1 MINVS
6 TDQSSVTTRKFE
18 TMEEAERAASREVAS
33 TGAQMLPAIMFRQGE
48 RTMLTTAFLIA
59 MARNRLQASH
69 ADKGGSVEQVRA
81 ATNRPLMG
89 EHVAS
94 VKNYLK
100 ANVGKK
106 YVLPPLTL
114 NARQPLS
121 IYMADFGSTMQSVW
135 LVIPPSVKLE
145 ITDGGHRKAA
155 IDQALDELPEEQAEH
170 LRNDAIAVMITI
182 ESDLAQIHQDFAD
195 ASKTKALPK
204 SQLAA
209 YDRRNPANG
218 IVLDLIDDSRLL
230 KGRVDSTS
238 KTLSKNSNR
247 LFLTNQVRQMVKE
260 LLVGSYALADDQFE
274 ARAISILVSADSPAY
289 ARERERFAKFLD
301 RFTEAVPILRNIA
314 AMDNSG
320 FSGERV
326 RDLRMEGWVCL
337 MATGLVIVGRIGY
350 LLFKHEVADWQTYV
364 DRLGEIDWRKSGELW
379 QGNIIRDGKV
389 MTQQVPVRLAVQ
401 AVRNAIGLTDSVLG
415 IASDGEPLNE
425 AA

>member
-1 MINVS
+1 MLNID
-6 TDQSSVTTRKFE
+6 TDASSVTVRTFQ
-18 TMEEAERAASREVAS
+18 TMEEAERAASREVAA

-69 ADKGGSVEQVRA
+69 AKLRGSVEEVRA
-81 ATNRPLMG
+81 ATNRPLMDD
-89 EHVAS
+89 HVAS

-100 ANVGKK
+100 SNVGKK

-121 IYMADFGSTMQSVW
+121 IYLADFGSTMQSVW

-155 IDQALDELPEEQAEH
+155 IDQALDELPEEQADQ
-170 LRNDAIAVMITI
+170 LRNDAVAVMITI

-218 IVLDLIDDSRLL
+218 IVLDLIDDRRIFQ
-230 KGRVDSTS
+230 GRVDSTS
-238 KTLSKNSNR
+238 KTLSKLSNK

-260 LLVGSYALADDQFE
+260 LLVGSYALADEQFE
-274 ARAISILVSADSPAY
+274 ERAITILVDANSPEY
-289 ARERERFAKFLD
+289 AAQRKRFGDYID
-301 RFTEAVPILRNIA
+301 RFTEAVPVLRNIA

-320 FSGERV
+320 FAGERV

-350 LLFKHEVADWQTYV
+350 LLFKHEVADWQSYV

-401 AVRNAIGLTDSVLG
+401 AVRNAIGLTDTVLG
-415 IASDGEPLNE
+415 IASEGEPLNE

>member
-1 MINVS
+1 MLNVS
-6 TDQSSVTTRKFE
+6 TDPSSVTVRSFA
-18 TMEEAERAASREVAS
+18 TMEEAERAASREVAA

-69 ADKGGSVEQVRA
+69 AKMRGTVEEVRA
-81 ATNRPLMG
+81 ATNRPLMDD
-89 EHVAS
+89 HVNS
-94 VKNYLK
+94 VKNYIK
-100 ANVGKK
+100 SNIGKK

-121 IYMADFGSTMQSVW
+121 IYMVDFGSTLQSVW

-155 IDQALDELPEEQAEH
+155 IDQALDELPDELADH

-195 ASKTKALPK
+195 ASKTKPLPK

-218 IVLDLIDDSRLL
+218 IVLDLIDDCRLFR
-230 KGRVDSTS
+230 GRVDSTS
-238 KTLSKNSNR
+238 KTLSKLSNK

-260 LLVGSYALADDQFE
+260 LLVGSYALADEQFE
-274 ARAISILVSADSPAY
+274 ERAVSILVSADSPTY
-289 ARERERFAKFLD
+289 TDQRKRFDEFVD
-301 RFTEAVPILRNIA
+301 RFTEALPVLRNIA
-314 AMDNSG
+314 AMDTSG
-320 FSGERV
+320 FAGERV
-326 RDLRMEGWVCL
+326 RDLREEGYVCL
-337 MATGLVIVGRIGY
+337 MATGLVVLGRIGY
-350 LLFKHEVADWQTYV
+350 LLFKYDVADWETYV
-364 DRLGEIDWRKSGELW
+364 DRLGNIDWKKTADIW
-379 QGNIIRDGKV
+379 QGNIMRDGKV

-401 AVRNAIGLTDSVLG
+401 AVRNAIGLTDNVLG
-415 IASDGEPLNE
+415 IEPPLEE

>member
-1 MINVS
+1 MLNLS
-6 TDQSSVTTRKFE
+6 ADQTAVTVRKFP
-18 TMEEAERAASREVAS
+18 TMEEAERAASQEVTA
-33 TGAQMLPAIMFRQGE
+33 TGAQSLPAIMFRQGE

-59 MARNRLQASH
+59 FVRNRLQASH
-69 ADKGGSVEQVRA
+69 AQKRGSVEEVRA
-81 ATNRPLMG
+81 ATNRPLMDD
-89 EHVAS
+89 HVNS
-94 VKNYLK
+94 VKNYIK

-121 IYMADFGSTMQSVW
+121 IYMADFGSTMQSVC

-155 IDQALDELPEEQAEH
+155 IDQALDELSDEQADI
-170 LRNDAIAVMITI
+170 LRNDAVAVMITI

-218 IVLDLIDDSRLL
+218 IVLDLIDDCRIFH
-230 KGRVDSTS
+230 GRVDSTS
-238 KTLSKNSNR
+238 KTLSKLSNK

-260 LLVGSYALADDQFE
+260 LLVGSYALADEQFE
-274 ARAISILVSADSPAY
+274 DRATTILGSANGPEY
-289 ARERERFAKFLD
+289 ARERERFAAFVE
-301 RFTEAVPILRNIA
+301 RFTEAIPVLRNIA

-320 FSGERV
+320 FAGERV
-326 RDLRMEGWVCL
+326 RDLRVEGWVCL
-337 MATGLVIVGRIGY
+337 MATGLVIMGRIGY
-350 LLFKHEVADWQTYV
+350 LLFKHEVADWESYV
-364 DRLGEIDWRKSGELW
+364 DRMGKLDWRKSGELW
-379 QGNIIRDGKV
+379 QGNVIRDGKV

-401 AVRNAIGLTDSVLG
+401 AVRNAISLTDEVLG
-415 IASDGEPLNE
+415 MRAESEPVDQ

>member
-1 MINVS
+1 MLNV
-6 TDQSSVTTRKFE
+6 TTEPSSVTRRIFP
-18 TMEEAERAASREVAS
+18 TMEEAERAASREVAA

-59 MARNRLQASH
+59 MAKNRLQASH
-69 ADKGGSVEQVRA
+69 AQKRGSVEEVRA
-81 ATNRPLMG
+81 ATNRPLMDD
-89 EHVAS
+89 HVNS

-121 IYMADFGSTMQSVW
+121 IYLADFGSTMQSVW

-155 IDQALDELPEEQAEH
+155 IDQALEELSDEQADI
-170 LRNDAIAVMITI
+170 LRNDAVAVMITI

-218 IVLDLIDDSRLL
+218 IVLDLIDDCRIFS
-230 KGRVDSTS
+230 GRVDSTS
-238 KTLSKNSNR
+238 KTLSKLSNK

-260 LLVGSYALADDQFE
+260 LLVGSYALADEQFE
-274 ARAISILVSADSPAY
+274 ERATSILVAADTPQY
-289 ARERERFAKFLD
+289 VRERERFSSFID
-301 RFTEAVPILRNIA
+301 QFTDAIPVLRNIA
-314 AMDNSG
+314 SMDNSG
-320 FSGERV
+320 FAGERV
-326 RDLRMEGWVCL
+326 RDLREEGWVCL
-337 MATGLVIVGRIGY
+337 MATGLVIMGRIGY
-350 LLFKHEVADWQTYV
+350 LLFKHDVDDWQDYV
-364 DRLGEIDWRKSGELW
+364 RRMGQLDWRKSGELW

-389 MTQQVPVRLAVQ
+389 MTQQVPVKLAVS
-401 AVRNAIGLTDSVLG
+401 AVRNAIGLTDEALG
-415 IASDGEPLNE
+415 IVDTAMLDD

>member
-1 MINVS
+1 MLNVAS
-6 TDQSSVTTRKFE
+6 DPGSVTIRKFS
-18 TMEEAERAASREVAS
+18 TMEEAERAASREVAA

-69 ADKGGSVEQVRA
+69 AKMRGSVEEVRA
-81 ATNRPLMG
+81 ATNRPLM
-89 EHVAS
+89 EDHVAS
-94 VKNYLK
+94 VKSYIM

-121 IYMADFGSTMQSVW
+121 IYQADFDSTLQSVW

-155 IDQALDELPEEQAEH
+155 IDQALDELGDEQADL
-170 LRNDAIAVMITI
+170 LRNDAVAVMITI
-182 ESDLAQIHQDFAD
+182 EGDLAQIHQDFAD
-195 ASKTKALPK
+195 ASKTKPLPK

-218 IVLDLIDDSRLL
+218 IVLDLIDDCRLFR
-230 KGRVDSTS
+230 GRVDSTS
-238 KTLSKNSNR
+238 KTLSKLSNK

-260 LLVGSYALADDQFE
+260 LLVGSYALADEQFE
-274 ARAISILVSADSPAY
+274 ARATTILLSADSAQY
-289 ARERERFAKFLD
+289 AEQRRRFAGYIERFTD
-301 RFTEAVPILRNIA
+301 AVPVLRNIA

-320 FSGERV
+320 FAGERV
-326 RDLRMEGWVCL
+326 RDLREEGWVCL

-350 LLFKHEVADWQTYV
+350 LLFKHDVADAETYI
-364 DRLGEIDWRKSGELW
+364 DRLGKLDWRKSADIW
-379 QGNIIRDGKV
+379 QGNIMRDGKV
-389 MTQQVPVRLAVQ
+389 MTQQVPVRAAVN
-401 AVRNAIGLTDSVLG
+401 AVRSAIGLTDQVLG
-415 IASDGEPLNE
+415 IE
-425 AA
+425 ALFEDAA